1 MRKSGRVP
9 PVLMTFRWLPP
20 QGNGQAHVGT
30 SVAPTP
36 GDLAPTA
43 RPLALSRG
51 LQRPLFRPPRCSCPS
66 GSLGQGSPSSR
77 RCPVHRHQVSLL
89 KGRHAVT
96 PSRALHDDRHSYT
109 CYPAFY
115 RNSLPDFPKFIYA
128 GV

>member
-1 MRKSGRVP
+1 MRKSGRAP

-20 QGNGQAHVGT
+20 QGNSQAHVGT

-43 RPLALSRG
+43 LPLALSRASDALCSG
-51 LQRPLFRPPRCSCPS
+51 PLAVPAPLGPWPRGP
-66 GSLGQGSPSSR
+66 LHPDAAQFTDTR
-77 RCPVHRHQVSLL
+77 SLL
-89 KGRHAVT
+89 KRRHAVT

>member
-43 RPLALSRG
+43 LPLALSRG
-51 LQRPLFRPPRCSCPS
+51 LQRPLFPPLWV
-66 GSLGQGSPSSR
+66 LGPGVPFIQTLPSS
-77 RCPVHRHQVSLL
+77 P
-89 KGRHAVT
+89 T
-96 PSRALHDDRHSYT
+96 PGLSAQTAPRGEAFPRAAR
-109 CYPAFY
+109 
-115 RNSLPDFPKFIYA
+115 
-128 GV
+128 